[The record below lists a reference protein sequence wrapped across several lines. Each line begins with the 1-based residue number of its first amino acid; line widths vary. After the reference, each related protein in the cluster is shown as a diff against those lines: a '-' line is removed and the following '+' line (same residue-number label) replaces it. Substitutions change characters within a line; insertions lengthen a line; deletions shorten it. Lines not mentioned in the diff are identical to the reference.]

1 MTIIFRPYRNIV
13 HVDDIPSAFHG
24 QDADGFTLVVSRR
37 SLIFEEDLDEE
48 ELDDQEELIEA
59 PWARELF
66 DPVGLERIEA
76 PWARELFDFTFGP
89 VEYYAEC

>member
-1 MTIIFRPYRNIV
+1 MTTIFRPYRNIV

-24 QDADGFTLVVSRR
+24 KDTDGFILVVSRR
-37 SLIFEEDLDEE
+37 SPLVFEEDLDEE
-48 ELDDQEELIEA
+48 ELHDQEEL
-59 PWARELF
+59 
-66 DPVGLERIEA
+66 IEA